1 MKKVKKVTVEDVMS
15 MLKGIGKLSG
25 KDADKVREMNLA
37 TDLRFDSLDVVELMM
52 EIERDCHLS
61 ISEEKF
67 DKVLENWNLT
77 IGEFINIINAD

>member
-15 MLKGIGKLSG
+15 MLKGIGMLSG

-37 TDLRFDSLDVVELMM
+37 EDLGFDSLDVVELMM

-67 DKVLENWNLT
+67 DKVLENLNLT